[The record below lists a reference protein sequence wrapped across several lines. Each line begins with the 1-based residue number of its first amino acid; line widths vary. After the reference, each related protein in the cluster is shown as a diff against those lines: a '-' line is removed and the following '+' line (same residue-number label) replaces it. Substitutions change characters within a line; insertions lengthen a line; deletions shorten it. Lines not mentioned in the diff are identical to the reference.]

1 MSVLSYREFAMGSSS
16 ILSEN
21 LRVLYEDTQIIVVFK
36 PHRVLTQGDSSGDFS
51 LFEAVKVWIKEK
63 YGKTGNVYLGL
74 VHRLDRPT
82 AGLMVFAKT
91 SKAASRLSEQ
101 VRGHGMR
108 KRYRAWVASEIRP
121 NEGTLVHYLSFNEK
135 EKKNRVY
142 TEPKDKRQKAVLTYK
157 IRRKENRHYLVEV
170 ELVTGR
176 KHQIRA
182 QLSAIGAPIIGD
194 KKYGS
199 TEEYQKG
206 AIALE
211 SYYLSFLHPTKREIV
226 EFSLPE
232 DESAIIGGFV

>member
-16 ILSEN
+16 TLSEN
-21 LRVLYEDTQIIVVFK
+21 LRVVFEDTQIIVVFK
-36 PHRVLTQGDSSGDFS
+36 PHRVLTQGDASGDFS
-51 LFEAVKVWIKEK
+51 LFEAVKSWIKHK
-63 YGKTGNVYLGL
+63 YEKTGNVYLGL

-108 KRYRAWVASEIRP
+108 KRYRAWVSNEIRP
-121 NEGTLVHYLSFNEK
+121 NEGTLVHYLTFNEK
-135 EKKNRVY
+135 EKKTRVY
-142 TEPKDKRQKAVLTYK
+142 TEPADKRQKAILSYQVK
-157 IRRKENRHYLVEV
+157 RKENRHYLVEV

-182 QLSAIGAPIIGD
+182 QLSTIGAPIVGD

-199 TEEYQKG
+199 SEDYQKG

-211 SYYLSFLHPTKREIV
+211 SYYLSFLHPTKREMV
-226 EFSLPE
+226 EFTLSE